1 MRPSVINVLHP
12 PSSITPDTNLVRW
25 RSMDGHD
32 RLVLLVDAA
41 VISFIAVL
49 ALNQGD
55 NKTFGKAGSQTA
67 RQIR

>member
-1 MRPSVINVLHP
+1 
-12 PSSITPDTNLVRW
+12 
-25 RSMDGHD
+25 MDGHD
-32 RLVLLVDAA
+32 RLVLLVGAA